1 MRFQV
6 TKVMDAI
13 EQRLTTDITCA
24 QAVVDLG
31 EVVRRVDLDGGRPV
45 NLVRIG
51 MVVDALSRY
60 LIDEG
65 AMLYPVAE
73 RSLLSEAAFTA
84 KERMVLS
91 RWADDGLIEVVA
103 QAKDRAAEVADLTGL
118 PLITLDAGSVPSRFG
133 WPDGGAGRVLLLAP
147 RSGAAVLT
155 PLPEPEPPPEGAR
168 AVGRA
173 PVRRSASPAEGNG
186 APPTD
191 DASGE
196 GSTQTGGGQAAP
208 AGEPRSSDEPA
219 SEQNPGEQRA
229 SEQRASE
236 QPAGEQ
242 HAGEQ
247 HAGEQ
252 PPGAV
257 SEESAG
263 EESAGGEPAGEEKPS
278 QAATPGGDGARAA
291 GEPVPLP
298 VAVFTGRS
306 ATRDAR
312 VRISRH
318 RFLRAEPNPAR
329 SSLLARQW
337 RCDSMD
343 CPAFGEHRQIGQ
355 PAPAL
360 RGDTPVC
367 PRHDQPL
374 TDAGP
379 RPVAYPVSIV
389 VDDLPRHR
397 LVVREGQPVV
407 IGKAEGD
414 PAVFSVA
421 PWLHRAAKNWISPSH
436 VELVAGPD
444 GLRVT
449 DLSARGTVVWRRTG
463 PDSRRQAE
471 HLHRDTRTVG
481 EWDSVELY
489 TGIEVARGDHQ
500 LATVLGSQAPAS
512 VLMDAP
518 TAAHRTV
525 AAGQAG
531 PVGKAQPAGS
541 RAGSS

>member
-242 HAGEQ
+242 PAGEQ

-278 QAATPGGDGARAA
+278 QAATPAVTGPGRPASLYRCRSPYSPAGAPPGTRAYGSPGTGSCAPNPTPPARPCWPASGDATVWTVPPSVSTARSDSPHPRSAGTRRCAPGTTSRSPMPARARWRTRCRSWWMTCP
-291 GEPVPLP
+291 G
-298 VAVFTGRS
+298 TGWWS
-306 ATRDAR
+306 AKA
-312 VRISRH
+312 SR
-318 RFLRAEPNPAR
+318 
-329 SSLLARQW
+329 W
-337 RCDSMD
+337 
-343 CPAFGEHRQIGQ
+343 
-355 PAPAL
+355 
-360 RGDTPVC
+360 
-367 PRHDQPL
+367 
-374 TDAGP
+374 
-379 RPVAYPVSIV
+379 
-389 VDDLPRHR
+389 
-397 LVVREGQPVV
+397 
-407 IGKAEGD
+407 
-414 PAVFSVA
+414 
-421 PWLHRAAKNWISPSH
+421 
-436 VELVAGPD
+436 
-444 GLRVT
+444 
-449 DLSARGTVVWRRTG
+449 
-463 PDSRRQAE
+463 
-471 HLHRDTRTVG
+471 
-481 EWDSVELY
+481 
-489 TGIEVARGDHQ
+489 
-500 LATVLGSQAPAS
+500 
-512 VLMDAP
+512 
-518 TAAHRTV
+518 
-525 AAGQAG
+525 
-531 PVGKAQPAGS
+531 
-541 RAGSS
+541 